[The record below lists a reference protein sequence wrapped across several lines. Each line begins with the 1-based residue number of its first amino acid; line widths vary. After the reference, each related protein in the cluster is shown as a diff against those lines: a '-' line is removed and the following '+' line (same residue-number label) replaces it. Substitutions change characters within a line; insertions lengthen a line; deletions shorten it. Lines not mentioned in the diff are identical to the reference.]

1 MPYGARGHIGI
12 LKETEWGT
20 WATGANDFHL
30 PFVSETL
37 TTNIEELLSAAQR
50 GTLDEPKS
58 YQGERSF
65 GGDIVLEVHPAS
77 IGHILRSAINT
88 QYPASPDPAGTA
100 MAVLENC
107 NDAWNEKVDG
117 GVYSTI
123 DNVDKKEGTNSVKLI
138 VTTGVAVN
146 GGVIL
151 ATEKVS
157 EAPGINMTSDTHVK
171 LWIKSS
177 IICEGAGDLIL
188 ILSEVAEC
196 GGEEGV
202 TMKSINIGTLSAGVW
217 TEKTLDVDNDYLDAV
232 ISIGIKMVTDLGE
245 CIIHIDD
252 IRRLV
257 TTNATDSKQ
266 HIFKPRQADDFSA
279 DCPINP
285 YTLEVYRDQGN
296 PFQFL
301 GAIVNTLALDFS
313 TTDKILKATCGII
326 AKDIGDTP
334 KLTKAL
340 ETTKP
345 FVWENATITISAA
358 STVPAVGAMNDIE
371 SFGINFDNRC
381 VGKYALNKSEVI
393 RKIVRDGFRT
403 IPVSFTVDFV
413 NRTEYDEFIAGNERS
428 FTIKFVGA
436 LCETKNSNKYY
447 YTLQIDMPSVRYL
460 TYPINIGGPGRI
472 VCGVTGKAKYDATAG
487 ILCPIKFTLINTETG
502 YN

>member
-1 MPYGARGHIGI
+1 MPQGSRGHIGI

-20 WATGANDFHL
+20 WVEGANDFHL

-37 TTNIEELLSAAQR
+37 TENIEEVISAIQR
-50 GTLDEPKS
+50 GILDEPKS
-58 YQGERSF
+58 YQGEKSF

-77 IGHILRSAINT
+77 FGHILRSAINE

-100 MAVLENC
+100 VVELENC
-107 NDAWNEKVDG
+107 EDAWNEKVHD

-123 DNVDKKEGTNSVKLI
+123 DNIDKKKGSSSVKII

-157 EAPGINMTSDTHVK
+157 EAPGISMVNDTHIK

-177 IICEGAGDLIL
+177 VACEGIGDLVLMI
-188 ILSEVAEC
+188 SEVAEC
-196 GGEEGV
+196 GGVEG
-202 TMKSINIGTLSAGVW
+202 TTLKSMDLPVLAAGVW
-217 TEKTLDVDNDYLDAV
+217 TECTIDLETMTNFDAI

-252 IRRLV
+252 VRRLV

-266 HIFKPRQADDFSA
+266 HIFRPRQADDFSA

-296 PFQFL
+296 SFQFK
-301 GAIVNTLALDFS
+301 GAIVNTLALNFS

-340 ETTKP
+340 ETTNP

-371 SFGINFDNRC
+371 SFGISFDNKC
-381 VGKYALNKSEVI
+381 VAKYALNNTAI
-393 RKIVRDGFRT
+393 PRKIIRDGIRS
-403 IPVSFTVDFV
+403 IPVNFTIDFV
-413 NRTEYDEFIAGNERS
+413 DRTEYANFISGTERS

-436 LCETKNSNKYY
+436 LCETVNSNKYY

-460 TYPINIGGPGRI
+460 TYPINIGGPGRLT
-472 VCGVTGKAKYDATAG
+472 CAVTGKAKYDASAG
-487 ILCPIKFTLINTETG
+487 ILCPIKFTLINTEAS
-502 YN
+502 Y